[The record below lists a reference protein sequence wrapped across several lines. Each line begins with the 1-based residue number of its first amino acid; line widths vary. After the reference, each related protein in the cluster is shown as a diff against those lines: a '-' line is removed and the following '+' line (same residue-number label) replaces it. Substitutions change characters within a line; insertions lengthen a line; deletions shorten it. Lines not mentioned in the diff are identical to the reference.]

1 MGFYERVTALRKERG
16 LSQKQVQEELN
27 LNKNSFGNWKS
38 GVIPVYSTQKA
49 LADYFGVSVQYLSGV
64 TEEEAQT
71 YDSNDNHSVFYER
84 ITNLTLEKGLTRK
97 TVLSDCGLSPNTF
110 TGWKNGK
117 IPQTTTLTILANYFG
132 VSVEYLRG
140 ETDERKPVIDLN
152 KAGFETFPYVE
163 TPVRPI
169 YGTVSA
175 GTGVIADQIV
185 LGYERVEPQYAND
198 RYFWLSV
205 KGDSMSPVFTD
216 GDLLLIQHTDTLESG
231 TIAAVLID
239 NEEGLVKQV
248 LTSKD
253 TVTLL
258 SYNPAYP
265 PRVFSGQDAS
275 RVKPV
280 GRVIEQRRKFLQ

>member
-1 MGFYERVTALRKERG
+1 MLGFLERYTMLKKERHLTDAKVLADCG
-16 LSQKQVQEELN
+16 LGRNSAQYW
-27 LNKNSFGNWKS
+27 KNGR
-38 GVIPVYSTQKA
+38 IPIPSTQK
-49 LADYFGVSVQYLSGV
+49 L
-64 TEEEAQT
+64 
-71 YDSNDNHSVFYER
+71 
-84 ITNLTLEKGLTRK
+84 
-97 TVLSDCGLSPNTF
+97 
-110 TGWKNGK
+110 
-117 IPQTTTLTILANYFG
+117 LANYFD
-132 VSVEYLRG
+132 VSVEYLMG

-175 GTGVIADQIV
+175 GTGVIAEQIV

-248 LTSKD
+248 LKSND

-265 PRVFSGQDAS
+265 PRVFSGKDTD